1 MKLISNTLFGK
12 YCKSKEKEFSR
23 RIDYL
28 DWYEKTRN
36 NFDEFLEQPLE
47 LEMFVPCDNDEEILK
62 PQYIAG
68 EEVIYTELVEEFFM
82 DKVKEYNE
90 AKEKVLFEG
99 FEIDKNLYLV
109 YKNEISIGR
118 FIFYENGSKFLFRD
132 NFKTIEDL
140 VEFGFKLT
148 ENTIK
153 QIGL

>member
-36 NFDEFLEQPLE
+36 NFDNFLEQPLK

-68 EEVIYTELVEEFFM
+68 KEVIYNELVEEFIM
-82 DKVKEYNE
+82 DKVKEYND

-99 FEIDKNLYLV
+99 FEIFKGTIYMCSVPMLKVKDLYQT
-109 YKNEISIGR
+109 
-118 FIFYENGSKFLFRD
+118 
-132 NFKTIEDL
+132 TIEDL
-140 VEFGFKLT
+140 IHYEPILT
-148 ENTIK
+148 ENAVK